1 MALSEYEVRK
11 AKAIQLK
18 EMGIIPYANKFD
30 KKDSI
35 EWLNTRAGE
44 DFRDIEEIIKW
55 PELHYKTAG
64 RLTLYRTHGK
74 LSFAKLL
81 DESGEI
87 QLMFHK
93 DACHILL
100 NDTGEYVDELNDM
113 SAFKIFEKFI
123 DVGDF
128 IGVVGELF
136 VTHKWELTLFVSQWQ
151 LLSKAIRP
159 LWDKF
164 HGIGEWQETAYRQ
177 RYLDMVFNRDT
188 LERMKLRSHF
198 TKSLRDFYHNEW
210 FIELETPIL
219 NNAASGTA
227 AQPFVTHHNDF
238 DQDMFLR
245 IAIEIPQKIATVGML
260 EKVFEIGKEF
270 RNEWSDPSHIQEF
283 TGCEHYAAYWNYED
297 NMIFTEKM
305 FDYLFD
311 NVWGLKRKVQVAD
324 KQWVTKEV
332 NFVTPWQRI
341 DYIEQIK
348 KDSWID
354 VSLYGAED
362 EQTLRKLIKDG
373 WFVREWLDIQTTATM
388 IDYLYKK
395 VTRPKIVGPAFI
407 YNYPK
412 TMQPLARQSDKNPN
426 IVEQRQLVIN
436 GWECIKTY
444 SELVDPVQQQA
455 NFDEQA
461 DALAR
466 GDDETTKWDDEFV
479 HAMEYGMP
487 PQSWWGMG
495 IDRIF
500 SILTEQANV
509 RDVIM
514 FPLMKPEGGTREQGL
529 GTSEI
534 SRHPDTE
541 RNEVEGSRQ
550 TTSNTWDSS
559 AMPQND
565 VAAVTPP
572 LPTIEQAEALT
583 ETYLKDTLRHSQQVG
598 QVMKYFWKKLGQ
610 DENYWYIVG
619 LLHDIDWDHI
629 GKVGDEHLKA
639 EFDKIIDSLS
649 LTDSAQLKADIR
661 SHAPSLTGVE
671 PSSLI
676 QKYIISIDELSGLI
690 HAYSLMR
697 PEWLDN
703 IERSSLNKKIKD
715 KKFAAW
721 VDREHVKNC
730 ETYLGIALPE
740 FAMEVIE
747 AMK

>member
-11 AKAIQLK
+11 AKAVQLK

-35 EWLNTRAGE
+35 EWLNTRAGD
-44 DFRDIEEIIKW
+44 DFRDVETIIQW
-55 PELHYKTAG
+55 PQLHYKTAG

-93 DACHILL
+93 DACHVLL
-100 NDTGEYVDELNDM
+100 NETGEFVDQLADM

-177 RYLDMVFNRDT
+177 RYLDMIFNRET
-188 LERMKLRSHF
+188 LERMKQRSHF
-198 TKSLRDFYHNEW
+198 TKALRDFYHNEG

-219 NNAASGTA
+219 WTTASGA
-227 AQPFVTHHNDF
+227 AAKPFTTHHNDF
-238 DQDMFLR
+238 DLEMYLR
-245 IAIEIPQKIATVGML
+245 IAPEIALKKATVGML
-260 EKVFEIGKEF
+260 EKVFEIGKDF
-270 RNEWSDPSHIQEF
+270 RNEGSDPSHHQEF
-283 TGCEHYAAYWNYED
+283 SVAEHYATYWNYED
-297 NMIFTEKM
+297 NMLFTEKM

-311 NVWGLKRKVQVAD
+311 NVGGLKRKVQVAD
-324 KQWVTKEV
+324 KQWVIREV
-332 NFVTPWQRI
+332 DFTTPWQRI
-341 DYIEQIK
+341 DYTAQIK
-348 KDSWID
+348 KDSGIDVNAYSAADEAKLRADIKAGGHTWEWID
-354 VSLYGAED
+354 
-362 EQTLRKLIKDG
+362 T
-373 WFVREWLDIQTTATM
+373 QTTATM

-395 VTRPKIVGPAFI
+395 VTRPHIVWPAFI
-407 YNYPK
+407 FNYPK
-412 TMQPLARQSDKNPN
+412 TMQPLARASDANGN
-426 IVEQRQLVIN
+426 IVEQWQLLVN
-436 GWECIKTY
+436 GWELIKAY
-444 SELVDPVQQQA
+444 SELVDPIEQQA
-455 NFDEQA
+455 NFDSQA
-461 DALAR
+461 DALAKW
-466 GDDETTKWDDEFV
+466 DDEATKWDDDFV
-479 HAMEYGMP
+479 LSMEYGMP
-487 PQSWWGMG
+487 PQSGWGMG

-509 RDVIM
+509 RDVIL
-514 FPLMKPEGGTREQGL
+514 FPMMKPEAGNRDQGL
-529 GTSEI
+529 GTSSEEKDLSTS
-534 SRHPDTE
+534 SRWH
-541 RNEVEGSRQ
+541 SI
-550 TTSNTWDSS
+550 
-559 AMPQND
+559 D
-565 VAAVTPP
+565 VAVVVPP
-572 LPTIEQAEALT
+572 LPSIEQAEALT

-598 QVMKYFWKKLGQ
+598 QVMKYFGNKLGQ

-629 GKVGDEHLKA
+629 EKVSDNHLKD
-639 EFDKIIDSLS
+639 EFEKIIDSLALS
-649 LTDSAQLKADIR
+649 DSAQLKADIR
-661 SHAPSLTGVE
+661 SHAPFLTGVE

-715 KKFAAW
+715 KKFAAG

-730 ETYLGIALPE
+730 EKYLGIPLNE

-747 AMK
+747 AMKSS

>member
-11 AKAIQLK
+11 AKAVQLK

-30 KKDSI
+30 KKDTI
-35 EWLNTRAGE
+35 AALNTRAW
-44 DFRDIEEIIKW
+44 DKFRDVEEIITW
-55 PELHYKTAG
+55 PSLHFKTAW
-64 RLTLYRTHGK
+64 RVTLYRTHGK

-93 DACHILL
+93 DSCHILL
-100 NDTGEYVDELNDM
+100 NDTGEFVDQLNDM

-123 DVGDF
+123 DVWDF
-128 IGVVGELF
+128 IGVTGELF
-136 VTHKWELTLFVSQWQ
+136 MTHKWELTLFVSQFQ

-164 HGIGEWQETAYRQ
+164 HGIWEWQENAYRQ

-198 TKSLRDFYHNEW
+198 TKSLRDFYHSEG

-227 AQPFVTHHNDF
+227 AQPFITHHNDF

-245 IAIEIPQKIATVGML
+245 IALEIPQKIATVGML

-297 NMIFTEKM
+297 NMLFTEKM

-311 NVWGLKRKVQVAD
+311 NVWGLKRTVQVAD
-324 KQWVTKEV
+324 KQWVTKAV
-332 NFVTPWQRI
+332 NFTTPWERI
-341 DYIEQIK
+341 DYIAQIK

-362 EQTLRKLIKDG
+362 EKTLRALIKDA

-461 DALAR
+461 EALAR
-466 GDDETTKWDDEFV
+466 GDDEATKWDDEFV

-500 SILTEQANV
+500 SILTEQANI

-514 FPLMKPEGGTREQGL
+514 FPLMKPEGGNREQEL
-529 GTSEI
+529 GNIEEKDSIT
-534 SRHPDTE
+534 PD
-541 RNEVEGSRQ
+541 SKQ
-550 TTSNTWDSS
+550 SNNTYEK
-559 AMPQND
+559 
-565 VAAVTPP
+565 AVTPS

-583 ETYLKDTLRHSQQVG
+583 ETYLKDTLRHSQQVW
-598 QVMKYFWKKLGQ
+598 QVMKYFGKKLGQ
-610 DENYWYIVG
+610 DENYRYIVG

-629 GKVGDEHLKA
+629 GKVGDDHLKW

-649 LTDSAQLKADIR
+649 LEDSSQLKADIR

-676 QKYIISIDELSGLI
+676 QKYIISIDELSGLV

-715 KKFAAW
+715 KKFAAG

-730 ETYLGIALPE
+730 ETYLWIPLPE
-740 FAMEVIE
+740 FAMEVVE
-747 AMK
+747 AMKSSQ